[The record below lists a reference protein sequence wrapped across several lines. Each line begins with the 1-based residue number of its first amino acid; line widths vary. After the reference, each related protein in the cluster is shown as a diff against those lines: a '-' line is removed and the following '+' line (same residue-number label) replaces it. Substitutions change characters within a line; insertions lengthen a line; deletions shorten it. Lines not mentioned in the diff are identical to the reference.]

1 MLITVL
7 DGISRELDNLE
18 TRFRRCSWK
27 LSNLKDEAMEVE
39 GVSLK
44 KVCLDK
50 ASDSLSK
57 ASASS

>member
-1 MLITVL
+1 MSPRELLRKRKDVITVL

-44 KVCLDK
+44 RH
-50 ASDSLSK
+50 A
-57 ASASS
+57 

>member
-7 DGISRELDNLE
+7 DGISRKLDNLE

-44 KVCLDK
+44 RH
-50 ASDSLSK
+50 A
-57 ASASS
+57 